1 MTALSIFSGIG
12 GLDIAAHAAGIETVG
27 FCEIEPFAVKVLER
41 RFPGVGNHGDIT
53 RFTNRTL
60 RELGGSPFHRFKCPA
75 DYNGTIDV
83 VHGGFPCQD
92 LSVAGKQRGLSGERS
107 GLWFEMLRV
116 ISELRP
122 AYVLAENVRG
132 ACNLALPAVV
142 SGLEGEGY
150 EVRASV
156 VPASAFGAPHK
167 RERLFVL
174 GVRRD
179 VADCASERLQRLRS
193 AREQESEIHAG
204 KIVPVRDSIGSGK
217 LWPTP
222 SVQGNYNR
230 RGLSANSGDGLATAV
245 VKMWAT
251 PSSADCKG
259 SHGGGQGGSLRT
271 DIHNAGGG
279 QLSPDWVECL
289 MNFPLGWTD
298 PDCDEPE
305 PWPGWPAMMGERLW
319 MTPKSGP
326 CGMTAKTSGRP
337 IEMATHLSSQTFV
350 AERDCVDQYPYEPP
364 RTCTKLPNGAA
375 RLKCLGNAVVPQQA
389 YPFFEAIAIMEEVRH
404 DKA

>member
-1 MTALSIFSGIG
+1 MRALSLFSGVG
-12 GLDIAAHAAGIETVG
+12 GLDIAAHAVGIETVA
-27 FCEIEPFAVKVLER
+27 FCEIELFACRILAK
-41 RFPGVGNHGDIT
+41 RFPGIPIINDV
-53 RFTNRTL
+53 
-60 RELGGSPFHRFKCPA
+60 REVVADGSLGA
-75 DYNGTIDV
+75 IDV

-107 GLWFEMLRV
+107 GLWYEMLRV
-116 ISELRP
+116 VSELRP

-150 EVRASV
+150 EVRSSV

-179 VADCASERLQRLRS
+179 VADSFAERLQRGERGCAFL
-193 AREQESEIHAG
+193 EQGAPALEPASE
-204 KIVPVRDSIGSGK
+204 RCEGS

-222 SVQGNYNR
+222 RAGKTSDEKLDSWLAR
-230 RGLSANSGDGLATAV
+230 RERGEVATPPLSLA

-259 SHGGGQGGSLRT
+259 SHGGGQGRSLRT
-271 DIHNAGGG
+271 DIYNAGGG
-279 QLSPDWVECL
+279 QLSPAWVECL
-289 MNFPLGWTD
+289 QNFPLGWTD

-305 PWPGWPAMMGERLW
+305 PWPGWPAMMGERQ
-319 MTPKSGP
+319 
-326 CGMTAKTSGRP
+326 
-337 IEMATHLSSQTFV
+337 H
-350 AERDCVDQYPYEPP
+350 PYEPP
-364 RTCTKLPNGAA
+364 RTGTGIPHRAA
-375 RLKCLGNAVVPQQA
+375 RLKALGNAVVPAQA
-389 YPFFEAIAIMEEVRH
+389 YPFFESIAIMEEVRTQCNT
-404 DKA
+404 ASST